1 MNYSMAYDYAFM
13 GVLLAIFIACLFGA
27 AVAAIIDSR
36 WMKKR
41 RSDRRFKAFQRLH
54 SNRYRSTK

>member
-13 GVLLAIFIACLFGA
+13 GVLLAIFIACLVGA

-41 RSDRRFKAFQRLH
+41 RSDRRRLH
-54 SNRYRSTK
+54 SNRYRSIK